1 MAALVGH
8 QNHKQKIQY
17 TMSLKRDNDALKA
30 ANVEMGEDA
39 ANLNPNPNPK
49 IPNPNPNPKTPNPNP
64 KTPDS
69 NPKYLNPGSPS

>member
-1 MAALVGH
+1 MSSDCDALRGENSTLREINAQLAGH

-39 ANLNPNPNPK
+39 AKYENLKNK
-49 IPNPNPNPKTPNPNP
+49 WSTLRSK
-64 KTPDS
+64 
-69 NPKYLNPGSPS
+69 